1 VRKTIWALGLGA
13 LLLAVALVS
22 TASAG
27 NSSITLNPQRTAAS
41 ALGIGSQV
49 TFSISQNRTAHP
61 WVSVACYQ
69 SRVLVY
75 KQYHGMFAGYYTDAV
90 FTLGPTPS
98 WTGGG
103 ANCTGTLLYFANGRE
118 HSLATTSFSVP

>member
-1 VRKTIWALGLGA
+1 VRKTIWAWTLA
-13 LLLAVALVS
+13 AILLAVAFAG

-27 NSSITLNPQRTAAS
+27 NSTITLNPQRTAS
-41 ALGIGSQV
+41 ALQLGSQV
-49 TFSISQNRTAHP
+49 TFSISTNRTDQP

-69 SRVLVY
+69 ARMLVY

-98 WTGGG
+98 WTSGG
-103 ANCTGTLLYFANGRE
+103 ASCVGTLLYFSNGRE

>member
-1 VRKTIWALGLGA
+1 MKKTIWALGIGA
-13 LLLAVALVS
+13 LLLAVALAT

-27 NSSITLNPQRTAAS
+27 NSSITLNPQRTAS
-41 ALGIGSQV
+41 ALGVGSQV
-49 TFSISQNRTAHP
+49 TFSISQNRTAQP
-61 WVSVACYQ
+61 WVSVECYQ

-98 WTGGG
+98 WTSGG
-103 ANCTGTLLYFANGRE
+103 ASCVGTLLYFSNGRE

>member
-1 VRKTIWALGLGA
+1 MTKTISAWLLAA
-13 LLLAVALVS
+13 MLLAVAFAG

-27 NSSITLNPQRTAAS
+27 NSTITLNPQRTASS
-41 ALGIGSQV
+41 ALQLGSQV
-49 TFSISQNRTAHP
+49 TFSVATNRTDRP

-75 KQYHGMFAGYYTDAV
+75 KQYHGMFAGYYTDPV
-90 FTLGPTPS
+90 FTLGPTTN
-98 WTGGG
+98 WTSGG
-103 ANCTGTLLYFANGRE
+103 ANCVGTLLYFANGRE